1 MGKRKIWLILAI
13 LAFAAA
19 GVCVFFVWK
28 YERDKEVAK
37 QAYVQMRQEMRLETP
52 ADATEAAWE
61 QTEDET
67 EAAREQTETGKPDA
81 GEEMASEGTETESTE
96 PETVETKKVEPET
109 VETKKAEPEKAE
121 TEKAEKAGTAETE
134 IVTDLVIP
142 VDFEELEEVNPDIY
156 AWITIPGTAIDY
168 PVVQNKEDNSF
179 YLTRSAEREENVAGA
194 IFSENLNKTDFSD
207 VHTVLYGHNMKD
219 GSMFADLHKY
229 EDEAFFADHQE
240 ISIYTP
246 DAIRCYRIF
255 ASYIYDDR
263 HLLQSFD
270 CEDPDI
276 FEAYIKSVKEQRSLY
291 AHIDENVKVEAGD
304 RILTLSTC
312 HSMGNEYRYL
322 VQAVLE
328 KTIKR

>member
-1 MGKRKIWLILAI
+1 MYKR
-13 LAFAAA
+13 
-19 GVCVFFVWK
+19 
-28 YERDKEVAK
+28 
-37 QAYVQMRQEMRLETP
+37 Q
-52 ADATEAAWE
+52 
-61 QTEDET
+61 
-67 EAAREQTETGKPDA
+67 
-81 GEEMASEGTETESTE
+81 
-96 PETVETKKVEPET
+96 
-109 VETKKAEPEKAE
+109 
-121 TEKAEKAGTAETE
+121 
-134 IVTDLVIP
+134 
-142 VDFEELEEVNPDIY
+142 
-156 AWITIPGTAIDY
+156 
-168 PVVQNKEDNSF
+168 
-179 YLTRSAEREENVAGA
+179 VAGA

-240 ISIYTP
+240 ITVYTP

-270 CEDPDI
+270 CEEPDI

-291 AHIDENVKVEAGD
+291 AHTDKNVKVEAGD